1 MWRHWWRW
9 WRPGRAAPGV
19 VIEAQPELRTIH
31 VLRAR
36 WVSAAAAHFDGP
48 LLIQN
53 PISGIESRSDPYR
66 TELME
71 GIHDTNETEW

>member
-1 MWRHWWRW
+1 MWSWWRW

-48 LLIQN
+48 LLSEPYLWQE
-53 PISGIESRSDPYR
+53 GRSDSYR

-71 GIHDTNETEW
+71 GIHDTNETW

>member
-9 WRPGRAAPGV
+9 WRQRGAAPGV

-48 LLIQN
+48 LD
-53 PISGIESRSDPYR
+53 PSPYRGIESRSDPYR
-66 TELME
+66 TERME
-71 GIHDTNETEW
+71 AYETNDTEW